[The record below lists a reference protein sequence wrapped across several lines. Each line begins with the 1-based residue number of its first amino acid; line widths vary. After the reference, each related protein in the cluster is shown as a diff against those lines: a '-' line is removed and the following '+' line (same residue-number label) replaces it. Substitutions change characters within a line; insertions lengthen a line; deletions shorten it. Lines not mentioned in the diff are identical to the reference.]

1 MTDMD
6 DTEIDLADILGGGLE
21 REFAEVMTF
30 TMTSMLKLYKR
41 QELLLDELESIKP
54 GIRARIDGSEG
65 GPALGRAAAKLVE
78 IIAECVDEDGP
89 EDSMLMQA
97 GGQLMQVMEREE
109 A

>member
-1 MTDMD
+1 MTEIE
-6 DTEIDLADILGGGLE
+6 DTEVDLADILGGGLE

-41 QELLLDELESIKP
+41 QELILDELESIKP
-54 GIRARIDGSEG
+54 GIRDRVDGYEG
-65 GPALGRAAAKLVE
+65 GPALGRAASKLVE

-89 EDSMLMQA
+89 DDSMLMQA
-97 GGQLMQVMEREE
+97 GGQLMQVMEREL